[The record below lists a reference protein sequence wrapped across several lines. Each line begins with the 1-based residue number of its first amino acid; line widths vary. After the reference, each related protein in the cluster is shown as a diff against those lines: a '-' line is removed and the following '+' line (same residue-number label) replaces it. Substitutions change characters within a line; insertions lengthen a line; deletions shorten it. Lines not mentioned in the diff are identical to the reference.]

1 MLNTKLYQIMKHRL
15 AIILATA
22 VCYATSLMAK
32 DGLAFFER
40 EIRPILANNCYD
52 CHSSTAKVKGGLRL
66 DTGADIEVGG
76 DTGPVIVKGEPNASR
91 LIEAVR
97 YQNRDLQMP
106 PKNSLSPDAVKKL
119 EQWVALGAP
128 MPTHRPSERPRPP
141 HGMSVEESRQ
151 FWSFRPLS
159 FPPVPSSNSEFVRN
173 PIDAFIQE
181 RLTENGLSPA
191 PRADKRTLI
200 RRVTQDLT
208 GLPPAPHEI
217 DDFLSD
223 TTPDAFEKLVERL
236 LNSPHYGVRWG
247 RHWLDV
253 ARYSDSNGL
262 DENIGFGNAWRYR
275 DYVVEAFNNDKPYD
289 RFLVEQ
295 VAGDLLPNA
304 NHQTIT
310 ATGYL
315 QLGPKVLAE
324 PDIEKLQLD
333 VIDEQLDTLGKTFLG
348 LTIGCARCHDH
359 KFDPIKQTDYYSLAA
374 IFKGTKT
381 FGDQNM
387 GAIKFWYEHP
397 IATDE
402 DKERIKSVDAE
413 LKRLNAAAASFKNK
427 QIAEIRRKA
436 RAQPT
441 DYLVACTEFDLDTPL
456 EEIKRIAEPT
466 KLHAR
471 ILHHCRRHLEYHRDD
486 PIFKPWHEF
495 IKAGQTEDLRHYYTK
510 LFDDVEQALAEARKK
525 DPKTKTLPDP
535 GLDAAR
541 AALYDNAGF
550 LAVPNVDA
558 FALDQTSLAEYYRL
572 LSIAR
577 AFESSAPDIPALMGV
592 SDGKVADTVPVLIR
606 GNRKSP
612 GQEVSRGF
620 PAAIRLPKPSPAF
633 SENGSGR
640 LELAHWMADP
650 QHPLTARV
658 MINRLWTWH
667 FGKGLVASTENFGIM
682 GDRPSNPQ
690 LLDWLAKTFI
700 RSGWS
705 IKTMH
710 RLILSSNTWQMASHH
725 PQELSY
731 ASVDPENRFHWK
743 QNLRRLEAEQIRD
756 SILAV
761 AGRLDLALGGKT
773 LPLRNRQF
781 VFNHTSEDHTTYD
794 SLRRALYLPVIR
806 NNLYPLFAQFD
817 FPDPTMPTGSRHE
830 TVIAPQALVML
841 NDPLILDSARAMARG
856 IMQSFASAEQ
866 RFAAIHR
873 HCLGRPPSQRER
885 ERGEAFLRATR
896 DQTTAEQAWTLLCQS
911 VIASNEFLYLK

>member
-1 MLNTKLYQIMKHRL
+1 MKHRL
-15 AIILATA
+15 AITLAA
-22 VCYATSLMAK
+22 AIGYATSLVAA

-40 EIRPILANNCYD
+40 EIRPLLANNCYD
-52 CHSSTAKVKGGLRL
+52 CHSSKAKVKGGLRL
-66 DTGADIEVGG
+66 DSIAGIEAGG
-76 DTGPVIVKGEPNASR
+76 DTGPIMVKGEPDASR

-106 PKNSLSPDAVKKL
+106 PKNPLSADAVKKL
-119 EQWVALGAP
+119 EEWVAQGAP
-128 MPTHRPSERPRPP
+128 MPKHRPTVPEPPRQ
-141 HGMSVEESRQ
+141 GTDTEESPD

-159 FPPVPSSNSEFVRN
+159 SPPIPSTTSPFVRN
-173 PIDAFIQE
+173 PIDAFIQA
-181 RLTENGLSPA
+181 RLTKNGLSPA

-200 RRVTQDLT
+200 RRVTQNLI
-208 GLPPAPHEI
+208 GLPPTPIEIANFLNDTAPN
-217 DDFLSD
+217 
-223 TTPDAFEKLVERL
+223 AFARLVERL

-275 DYVVEAFNNDKPYD
+275 DYVVDAFNNDKPYD
-289 RFLVEQ
+289 RFLIEQ
-295 VAGDLLPNA
+295 VAGDLLPDA
-304 NHQTIT
+304 SRQTII

-324 PDIEKLQLD
+324 PDIEKLHLD

-381 FGDQNM
+381 FGDENM

-397 IATDE
+397 IATAE
-402 DKERIKSVDAE
+402 DKERIKSVDEE

-427 QIAEIRRKA
+427 QIAKIRREA
-436 RAQPT
+436 RAQAV
-441 DYLVACTEFDLDTPL
+441 DYLVACTEFDPDTPL
-456 EEIKRIAEPT
+456 REIKRIAEPT
-466 KLHAR
+466 GLHAR
-471 ILHHCRRHLEYHRDD
+471 ILHHCRKHLEYHRDS
-486 PIFKPWHEF
+486 PVFASWHSF
-495 IKAGQTEDLRHYYTK
+495 TRAGQTEALRHHYTE
-510 LFDDVEQALAEARKK
+510 LFKDVEQSLAKIREK
-525 DPKTKTLPDP
+525 DPKANTLSDQR
-535 GLDAAR
+535 LETAR

-550 LAVPNVDA
+550 LAVPTVDA

-572 LSIAR
+572 LSLAR

-592 SDGKVADTVPVLIR
+592 SDGKVADTFPVLIR
-606 GNRKSP
+606 GNHKSP
-612 GQEVSRGF
+612 GREVSRGF
-620 PAAIRLPKPSPAF
+620 PAAIRLSNRAPSFP
-633 SENGSGR
+633 ENSSGR
-640 LELAHWMADP
+640 LELAHWMTDP
-650 QHPLTARV
+650 DHPLTARV
-658 MINRLWTWH
+658 MINRLWAWH
-667 FGKGLVASTENFGIM
+667 FGKGLVASTENFGIT
-682 GDRPSNPQ
+682 GDRPSNPE

-710 RLILSSNTWQMASHH
+710 RLILSSSTWQMATDH
-725 PQELSY
+725 PQELAY
-731 ASVDPENRFHWK
+731 AQIDPENRLHWK

-756 SILAV
+756 SILAA

-806 NNLYPLFAQFD
+806 NNLYPLFTQFD

-830 TVIAPQALVML
+830 TVVAPQALVMM
-841 NDPLILDSARAMARG
+841 NDPLIIDSARALARRVR
-856 IMQSFASAEQ
+856 QTFSSADQ
-866 RFAAIHR
+866 RLEAIHLR
-873 HCLGRPPSQRER
+873 CLGRLPTKRELD
-885 ERGEAFLRATR
+885 RGNTFIQAIEDQAT
-896 DQTTAEQAWTLLCQS
+896 TEQVWTLLCQS
-911 VIASNEFLYLK
+911 VMASNEFLYLK